1 MMKTAIALFAAA
13 AATVLFSNTALAQ
26 INLAPFVPSESAS
39 GDGYGISTC
48 ISGDFANV
56 RSGSENPESGGS
68 KANETGTSGLIN
80 TNLERASTNFKI
92 GNGGS
97 FRLAARH
104 NETAPVD
111 WHSPISPKVVKPVLG
126 PNCSTDPVYGDAN
139 DSVRKGGDVTTVSKF
154 GGLQNTK
161 VGKTITS
168 GTPKFNSGG
177 SLPSATLGASQPK
190 GGSSQPSTKNR
201 NVSQN

>member
-26 INLAPFVPSESAS
+26 INLLPAVTSDSAS
-39 GDGYGISTC
+39 NDGYDISTC

-68 KANETGTSGLIN
+68 KANDTYALGLIN

-92 GNGGS
+92 GSGGS
-97 FRLAARH
+97 FKLAARN

-111 WHSPISPKVVKPVLG
+111 WRSPIRPKVVKPVLG

-154 GGLQNTK
+154 DAIQNTK
-161 VGKTITS
+161 VGKTIIS

-190 GGSSQPSTKNR
+190 GGSSQPSINNR
-201 NVSQN
+201 NVNQN